1 MGKQQCSC
9 CTFKN
14 PKTICNVSRN
24 CSWHVAGESDARR
37 QWRQRTWHP
46 VASHTELLGIQSG
59 ANHRRTA
66 ISLLAPTAPPE
77 WIWTERFKLAVY
89 VCVRVLEMRTR
100 RRAAPATV
108 SLWFYL
114 FFFFC
119 VAVCV
124 YQTHCVM
131 CMRPVHPPVC
141 VWEKCFS
148 LLHIVSQVR
157 LSIMN
162 SSSVKRPLLR
172 GSIGKL
178 SSVLQGEDWMPVME
192 GERWEQTDI

>member
-114 FFFFC
+114 FFFFVWRSVSIRLTVWCAC
-119 VAVCV
+119 VRSIRLCV
-124 YQTHCVM
+124 SEKNVSHC
-131 CMRPVHPPVC
+131 CT
-141 VWEKCFS
+141 
-148 LLHIVSQVR
+148 LLA
-157 LSIMN
+157 
-162 SSSVKRPLLR
+162 
-172 GSIGKL
+172 KL
-178 SSVLQGEDWMPVME
+178 GCQ
-192 GERWEQTDI
+192 